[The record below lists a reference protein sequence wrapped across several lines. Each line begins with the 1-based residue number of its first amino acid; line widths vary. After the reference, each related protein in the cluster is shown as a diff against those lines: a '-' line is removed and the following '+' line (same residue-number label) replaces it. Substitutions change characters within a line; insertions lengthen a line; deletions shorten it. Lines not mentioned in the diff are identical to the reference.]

1 MPSLDFVLPHWLYW
15 SGLVLF
21 PLVGMWFVHRERL
34 HGPPGNASTP
44 IAYILWLCGGFVGLH
59 RFYLYSW
66 LGVVYIPL
74 FVAILV
80 GNVNA
85 SESRLTVSAARNE
98 ITKAEFLLE
107 RAVERQGEDSE
118 AAQGAREDAAA
129 ARETLER
136 ARAEAQR
143 IESVARGIAAVIAI
157 LLLIDALLLP
167 RLIRQYRA
175 RHGERAP
182 PPAVETRV
190 EVRPV
195 PPRPAD
201 LPGRIVWTIDR
212 ASGWTGHF
220 VAFWSV
226 LAVFVY
232 YYEVI
237 ARYVFNSPTNWAH
250 EGMFLMFGMVYLI
263 SGAFA
268 LREGSHVRVDVLY
281 LYLPRHVRALLDV
294 ITSVFFFIF
303 IIAMLWTGWTFAL
316 DSVAVWEVSFTE
328 WAIQYWPVKLAIPL
342 GAALILLQGVAEV
355 IRSLGILMGWDVP
368 PPVHNP
374 DPDARAPG
382 AS

>member
-1 MPSLDFVLPHWLYW
+1 MPSLEFVLPHWMYW
-15 SGLVLF
+15 SGLVIF
-21 PLVGMWFVHRERL
+21 PLIGMWLVRREWL

-44 IAYILWLCGGFVGLH
+44 IAYMLWLFGGFVGLH

-85 SESRLTVSAARNE
+85 SDARLELSAARDD

-118 AAQGAREDAAA
+118 AAQSAREDAAA
-129 ARETLER
+129 AREQLEQAR
-136 ARAEAQR
+136 ARAQR
-143 IESVARGIAAVIAI
+143 IESITGGIAAVIAL
-157 LLLIDALLLP
+157 LLLIDAALIP
-167 RLIRQYRA
+167 RLIRQYRV

-190 EVRPV
+190 EVQPV
-195 PPRPAD
+195 PPRPAN
-201 LPGRIVWTIDR
+201 LAGRIVWTIDR
-212 ASGWTGHF
+212 ISGWTGHF

-232 YYEVI
+232 YYEVV

-250 EGMFLMFGMVYLI
+250 ESMFLMFGMLYLI
-263 SGAFA
+263 SGAYA
-268 LREGSHVRVDVLY
+268 LREGSHVRVDVVY
-281 LYLPRHVRALLDV
+281 LYLPRRTRALLDV
-294 ITSVFFFIF
+294 ITSVFLFIF
-303 IIAMLWTGWTFAL
+303 VLAMLWTGWTFAM
-316 DSVAVWEVSFTE
+316 DSVSVWEVSFTE
-328 WAIQYWPVKLAIPL
+328 WAIQYWPVKLAIPV
-342 GAALILLQGVAEV
+342 GAALILLQGAAEV
-355 IRSLGILMGWDVP
+355 MRSLGVLLDWDVP

-374 DPDARAPG
+374 EPEVRAPG

>member
-15 SGLVLF
+15 SSLVLF
-21 PLVGMWFVHRERL
+21 PLVGMWFVRRERL

-44 IAYILWLCGGFVGLH
+44 VAYILWLFGGFVGLH

-66 LGVVYIPL
+66 LGLVYVPL
-74 FVAILV
+74 LVAILV
-80 GNVNA
+80 GNVYA
-85 SESRLTVSAARNE
+85 SDARLTLSTARNE
-98 ITKAEFLLE
+98 ITKAEFLHE

-118 AAQGAREDAAA
+118 AAQAAREDAAA

-136 ARAEAQR
+136 ARAQAQR
-143 IESVARGIAAVIAI
+143 IDSVSGGLAATIAI

-182 PPAVETRV
+182 PPAVESRV

-201 LPGRIVWTIDR
+201 LLGRIVWTIDR
-212 ASGWTGHF
+212 VSGWTGHF

-232 YYEVI
+232 YYEVL

-250 EGMFLMFGMVYLI
+250 ESMFLMFGMVYLI
-263 SGAFA
+263 AGAYA
-268 LREGSHVRVDVLY
+268 LREDSHVRVDVLY
-281 LYLPRHVRALLDV
+281 LYLPRRAKALLDV
-294 ITSVFFFIF
+294 VTSVFFFIF

-316 DSVAVWEVSFTE
+316 DSIKVWEVSFTE
-328 WAIQYWPVKLAIPL
+328 WAIQYWPVKLAIPV
-342 GAALILLQGVAEV
+342 GAMLILLQGVAGV
-355 IRSLGILMGWDVP
+355 LRSLGVLLGWNVP
-368 PPVHNP
+368 PATL
-374 DPDARAPG
+374 DAEPDARAAAG
-382 AS
+382 L